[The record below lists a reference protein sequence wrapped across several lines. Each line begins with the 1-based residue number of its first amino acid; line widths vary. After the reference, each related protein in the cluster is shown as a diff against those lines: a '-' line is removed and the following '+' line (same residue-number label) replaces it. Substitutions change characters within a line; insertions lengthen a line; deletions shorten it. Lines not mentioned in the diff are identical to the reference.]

1 MKKNISINISGI
13 IFHIE
18 EDGYEAL
25 RKYLDSINKYF
36 ASFEDSSEII
46 SDIESRI
53 AEIFLSKL
61 NEGKQ
66 VITAD
71 DVKSLMVTMGSV
83 TDFKAAEEETSE
95 ASGTATQQ
103 AKAEQQEARRESTTS
118 SHAPKKMQRDSKR
131 KVLGGVCAGLGHYF
145 NIDPVWPR
153 VLFALLVL
161 GSYGGLIIAYI
172 ILWIV
177 LPESSELEEQPSVK
191 KMYRDPEGKVL
202 GGVAAGLAA
211 FTGTDTAI
219 VRLLFVI
226 TGFFGFGIIMYI
238 VFWIALPEAK
248 TITEKMQMQGEP
260 VTLSNIESSVK
271 KSNKDDGAEESAFT
285 KILLFPFR
293 AIAMILNGIANALGP
308 IFRVF
313 VDVLRIGVGA
323 FITFMGLF
331 FMLVTLFAFGIM
343 AGVLTSAKFP
353 ESWHLQI
360 HSIPMEALQ
369 NSFPTW
375 TVVFAFVAALVPS
388 LVIFLLGISTIAKR
402 IVFGSTM
409 GWTLFGLFFFSAA
422 WLSFS
427 VPQIVLAFKEE
438 GEVKTEKVFAL
449 AKGMPVLKLNETG
462 MDDYDDPN
470 ITLHGH
476 SGTEIKIVQRIEA
489 QGSNRK
495 IAAENAQMVDYKIA
509 QQDST
514 FFFDSN
520 ITFKPNAVFRAQR
533 LKLDVYIP
541 NGTSFIIE
549 DELWRLLNNNPR
561 QRHDN
566 QTETWIFENDNLKC
580 KTCPDY
586 DTDTDEG
593 MSDEPSKKPKLLLTD
608 QYDLEGFTGL
618 ELSGIM
624 HVKVQ
629 QGDSFAVD
637 LGSDK
642 RLRER
647 YDVYM
652 DGETLVISYDDKRK
666 FFWNNK
672 FWGDADEIKIKIT
685 MPSLTDVNVTGAGKV
700 NISGFDE
707 QEIEMDLTGAVEA
720 EADLNAETLNIDIT
734 GASFLDIRG
743 RGNYMDANVT
753 GASALKAYG
762 FEVERANVEAHGAST
777 AKVNVTQELEMN
789 RGMASSISYR
799 GNPEVIKR
807 R

>member
-53 AEIFLSKL
+53 AEIFFSKL

-66 VITAD
+66 VITAE

-83 TDFKAAEEETSE
+83 TDFKAAEEETTE
-95 ASGTATQQ
+95 ATAGSTTSQT
-103 AKAEQQEARRESTTS
+103 KEEQQDARRESATS

-131 KVLGGVCAGLGHYF
+131 KVLGGVCSGLGHYF

-177 LPESSELEEQPSVK
+177 LPESNELEDQPSVK

-219 VRLLFVI
+219 IRLLFVI
-226 TGFFGFGIIMYI
+226 TGFFGFGIVLYI

-248 TITEKMQMQGEP
+248 TITEKMEMQGEP
-260 VTLSNIESSVK
+260 VTLSNIESTVK
-271 KSNKDDGAEESAFT
+271 KGNKEGEPEESALT

-308 IFRVF
+308 LFRVF

-323 FITFMGLF
+323 FITFMGLA
-331 FMLVTLFAFGIM
+331 FMLTTLFAFGIM
-343 AGVLTSAKFP
+343 AGILTSSKFP
-353 ESWHLQI
+353 ESWHVQFF
-360 HSIPMEALQ
+360 SIPMEAFQ

-375 TVVFAFVAALVPS
+375 TVIFAFIAAFVPA
-388 LVIFLLGISTIAKR
+388 LVIFLLGVSTIAKK
-402 IVFGSTM
+402 IVFGSTL

-427 VPQIVLAFKEE
+427 VPQLALSFKEE
-438 GEVKTEKVFAL
+438 GEVKVEKLFTL
-449 AKGMPVLKLNETG
+449 NSGTPVLRINETG
-462 MDDYDDPN
+462 MDDYDVTN
-470 ITLHGH
+470 FTLHGYD
-476 SGTEIKIVQRIEA
+476 GKEIKIIQRFEA

-495 IAAENAQMVDYKIA
+495 VAAENAQMVDYKII
-509 QQDST
+509 QQDSV
-514 FFFDSN
+514 FLFDSN
-520 ITFKPNAVFRAQR
+520 ITFKPNAIFRAQR

-541 NGTSFIIE
+541 NGRTFIIE
-549 DELWRLLNNNPR
+549 DALWRLLNNYPR

-566 QTETWIFENDNLKC
+566 HTEIWKFEKDVLKC
-580 KTCPDY
+580 LSCPNYNSEEETVDAT
-586 DTDTDEG
+586 TDR
-593 MSDEPSKKPKLLLTD
+593 PKLLVTD
-608 QYDLEGFTGL
+608 QYGLEGFSGV
-618 ELSGIM
+618 ELSGIIN
-624 HVKVQ
+624 VKIQ
-629 QGDSFAVD
+629 KGDAFAVD
-637 LGSDK
+637 MGSDAS
-642 RLRER
+642 LRER

-652 DGETLVISYDDKRK
+652 DGETLVVSYDDKRK

-672 FWGDADEIKIKIT
+672 FWQDSDEIKIKIT
-685 MPSLTDVNVTGAGKV
+685 MPSLTDLSVTGAGKV
-700 NISGFDE
+700 DISGFDE
-707 QEIEMDLTGAVEA
+707 NEMEIDLTGAVEA
-720 EADLNAETLNIDIT
+720 EADFNARSLNVDIT
-734 GASFLDIRG
+734 GASFLEL
-743 RGNYMDANVT
+743 RGNGNFLEADIT
-753 GASALKAYG
+753 GASSLKAYG
-762 FEVERANVEAHGAST
+762 YEVDRANIEAHGAST
-777 AKVNVTQELEMN
+777 AKVNVRSQLEMT
-789 RGMASSISYR
+789 RGMASTISYR

>member
-25 RKYLDSINKYF
+25 RKYLDSINRYF

-53 AEIFLSKL
+53 AEIFFSKL
-61 NEGKQ
+61 SEGKQ
-66 VITAD
+66 VITGE

-83 TDFKAAEEETSE
+83 TDFKAAEEETAE
-95 ASGTATQQ
+95 AAAGNTSSQ

-118 SHAPKKMQRDSKR
+118 SHAPKRMQRDSKR
-131 KVLGGVCAGLGHYF
+131 KVLGGVCAGLAHYF

-161 GSYGGLIIAYI
+161 GSYGGLIVAYI

-177 LPESSELEEQPSVK
+177 IPESHELEEQPSVK
-191 KMYRDPEGKVL
+191 KMYRDRESKVL

-219 VRLLFVI
+219 IRLLFVI
-226 TGFFGFGIIMYI
+226 TGFFGFGIVLYI

-248 TITEKMQMQGEP
+248 TITEKMEMQGEP

-271 KSNKDDGAEESAFT
+271 KGINEPEGQEESTLAR
-285 KILLFPFR
+285 ILLFPFR
-293 AIAMILNGIANALGP
+293 AIATILNGIAGAIGP
-308 IFRVF
+308 LFKVL
-313 VDVLRIGVGA
+313 VDVLRVGVGA
-323 FITFMGLF
+323 FITFLGLV
-331 FMLVTLFAFGIM
+331 FMLATLFAFGVM

-353 ESWHLQI
+353 ESWHVQFF
-360 HSIPMEALQ
+360 SIPMEALQ

-375 TVVFAFVAALVPS
+375 TVIFAFIAAFVPA
-388 LVIFLLGISTIAKR
+388 LVIFLLGVSAIAKR

-427 VPQIVLAFKEE
+427 IPQIALSFKEE
-438 GEVKTEKVFAL
+438 GEVKTERVFAL
-449 AKGMPVLKLNETG
+449 AIGTPVLRMNETG

-470 ITLHGH
+470 ITLHGY
-476 SGTEIKIVQRIEA
+476 SGKDVKIVQRIEA

-495 IAAENAQMVDYKIA
+495 VAAENAQMVDYKVV
-509 QQDST
+509 QKDSA
-514 FFFDSN
+514 FLFDSN
-520 ITFKPNAVFRAQR
+520 ITFKPKAVFRAQR
-533 LKLDVYIP
+533 LRLDVYIP
-541 NGTSFIIE
+541 NGTTFIIE
-549 DELWRLLNNNPR
+549 DALWRLLNNNS

-566 QTETWIFENDNLKC
+566 QTETWKFEKDILKC
-580 KTCPDY
+580 VTCPNY
-586 DTDTDEG
+586 DSEIEVIETPN
-593 MSDEPSKKPKLLLTD
+593 SPPKLSLTD
-608 QYDLEGFTGL
+608 QYGLEGFKGV

-624 HVKVQ
+624 NVTIQ
-629 QGDSFAVD
+629 QGEKFAID
-637 LGSDK
+637 MGTDTK
-642 RLRER
+642 LRER

-652 DGETLVISYDDKRK
+652 DGTTLVISYDDKRK

-685 MPSLTDVNVTGAGKV
+685 MPALSDLSVTGAGKV
-700 NISGFDE
+700 NLSGFDE
-707 QEIEMDLTGAVEA
+707 MEMDIDLMGAI
-720 EADLNAETLNIDIT
+720 EADGDFNAQTLNIDIT
-734 GASFLDIRG
+734 GASILDM
-743 RGNYMDANVT
+743 RGNGNLLEANIT
-753 GASALKAYG
+753 GASSLKAYG
-762 FEVERANVEAHGAST
+762 FEVDHAIIEAHGAST
-777 AKVNVTQELEMN
+777 AKVNVTGQLEMS
-789 RGMASSISYR
+789 RGIASSISYR

-807 R
+807 DN

>member
-53 AEIFLSKL
+53 AEIFLTKL

-71 DVKSLMVTMGSV
+71 DVKGLMVTMGSV
-83 TDFKAAEEETSE
+83 TDFKAAEEETTE
-95 ASGTATQQ
+95 AAAGATSSQ

-118 SHAPKKMQRDSKR
+118 SHAPKKMQRDSQR

-153 VLFALLVL
+153 ILFALLVL

-177 LPESSELEEQPSVK
+177 LPESSELEDQPSVK
-191 KMYRDPEGKVL
+191 KMYRDPENKVL
-202 GGVAAGLAA
+202 GGVASGLAA
-211 FTGTDTAI
+211 FTGTDITI
-219 VRLLFVI
+219 IRLLFVI
-226 TGFFGFGIIMYI
+226 TGFFGFGILLYI

-271 KSNKDDGAEESAFT
+271 KGNKEGEPEESTFT

-323 FITFMGLF
+323 FITFMGLT
-331 FMLVTLFAFGIM
+331 FMLTTLFAFGVM
-343 AGVLTSAKFP
+343 AGILTSTKFP
-353 ESWHLQI
+353 ESWHVQFFSVPL
-360 HSIPMEALQ
+360 EAFQ

-375 TVVFAFVAALVPS
+375 TIVFAFIAAFVPA
-388 LVIFLLGISTIAKR
+388 LVIFLLGISTIAKK
-402 IVFGSTM
+402 IVFGSTV

-438 GEVKTEKVFAL
+438 GEVKTEKVFVL
-449 AKGMPVLKLNETG
+449 GKGTPVLKINETG
-462 MDDYDDPN
+462 MDDYDVTN
-470 ITLHGH
+470 ITLHGYD
-476 SGTEIKIVQRIEA
+476 GKDIKINQRLEA

-495 IAAENAQMVDYKIA
+495 VAAENAQMVDYKIV
-509 QQDST
+509 QQDSA

-541 NGTSFIIE
+541 NGTTFIIE
-549 DELWRLLNNNPR
+549 DGLWRLLNNYPR

-566 QTETWIFENDNLKC
+566 QTETWRFENGILKC
-580 KTCPDY
+580 STCPNY
-586 DTDTDEG
+586 DSEEETVDASTD
-593 MSDEPSKKPKLLLTD
+593 KPKLLVTD
-608 QYDLEGFTGL
+608 QYGLEGFNSL

-624 HVKVQ
+624 NIKIQ

-685 MPSLTDVNVTGAGKV
+685 MPSLSDLSVTGAGKV
-700 NISGFDE
+700 DISGFDE
-707 QEIEMDLTGAVEA
+707 NEIEMDLTGAVEA
-720 EADLNAETLNIDIT
+720 EADLNVQTLNVDIT

-743 RGNYMDANVT
+743 HGDYLDANIT

-777 AKVNVTQELEMN
+777 AKVNVTLQLEMT

-799 GNPEVIKR
+799 GNPEVIKKR
-807 R
+807 